1 MKNSRHTNYLEKS
14 TGRYSHFMVGSIKLE
29 VDDQSEISF
38 SISIKGRYQGNH
50 FLLLHTGCVKKVS
63 GCTVIDISKARQ
75 YS

>member
-29 VDDQSEISF
+29 VDDQSEIIFWSLSKDVTKATIF
-38 SISIKGRYQGNH
+38 WFYIQG
-50 FLLLHTGCVKKVS
+50 VSKKVS

>member
-50 FLLLHTGCVKKVS
+50 FFGFTYRVCQKK
-63 GCTVIDISKARQ
+63 
-75 YS
+75 

>member
-38 SISIKGRYQGNH
+38 SISIKGRYQGNI
-50 FLLLHTGCVKKVS
+50 FWFYIQGVSKKVS
-63 GCTVIDISKARQ
+63 GCTVIDLKG
-75 YS
+75 